1 MGIKVIKMEDVFNVP
16 VAVTNGDEHKNS
28 SLVNGVPLLYSG
40 SYGINYRG
48 IIGCVCFAEL
58 PYSGASP
65 KFEALKAANY
75 AAIAINSY
83 DANQSLIAKQ
93 DEQLKIM
100 RHALTEIKNTPS
112 VSSDECSWMASVALE
127 ATKPAEE

>member
-1 MGIKVIKMEDVFNVP
+1 MGIKMIKMADVFNVP

-28 SLVNGVPLLYSG
+28 TFFKGVPLLYSG
-40 SYGINYRG
+40 SYGVNYRG

-58 PYSGASP
+58 PDSGTSP

-83 DANQSLIAKQ
+83 DANQALIAKQ
-93 DEQLKIM
+93 AEQNKMLREAVILA
-100 RHALTEIKNTPS
+100 RPYLFINS
-112 VSSDECSWMASVALE
+112 VEDSKAESALE
-127 ATKPAEE
+127 ATKDQA